1 LDDRVIKKD
10 TLENIFPTVL
20 ANKDIFIA
28 YLNGLKDK
36 NGK

>member
-1 LDDRVIKKD
+1 
-10 TLENIFPTVL
+10 LENIFPTVL

-36 NGK
+36 NGKWLWEK